1 MGELTTTVKTE
12 LPTADL
18 SRKADIYQIQ
28 NEIIT

>member
-1 MGELTTTVKTE
+1 MGSRSK
-12 LPTADL
+12 PGIPDL